1 MSLVPTP
8 SAPGDEDRREVA
20 LGRLE
25 QPGEPA
31 DRGEHLGTE
40 GSPRDLLHATD
51 EGLVVIQVHARP
63 GVERRTGPFGSV
75 AVARHVSC
83 LVGAGSAVNRPP
95 PAPRPSTGPGPPE
108 ASRRRATVPC
118 VQIAVVIPAL
128 QEADRI
134 QDAIESA
141 QAPNAV
147 DPVDAVEVVVADGGS
162 RDGTRERAR
171 AAGARVVESAPG
183 RARQLAAGAR
193 ETEAEVL
200 LFLHADTRLPEGW
213 DAAVR
218 GALADPR
225 VAGGAFGFRFEDSER
240 DDSGRDGP
248 GRDDPEPEGR
258 GRNGSSLRLRWIERG
273 VRLRLALARLPYG
286 DQAIFLRRSVLEA
299 MGGVPQVPIMEDL
312 DLVRGIRAAGRL
324 ALLPLPVR
332 TSARRYLAAGVVR
345 TWLRNAG
352 ALVAW
357 RLGLDR
363 QRVAAWYQR

>member
-1 MSLVPTP
+1 
-8 SAPGDEDRREVA
+8 
-20 LGRLE
+20 
-25 QPGEPA
+25 
-31 DRGEHLGTE
+31 
-40 GSPRDLLHATD
+40 
-51 EGLVVIQVHARP
+51 VH
-63 GVERRTGPFGSV
+63 
-75 AVARHVSC
+75 
-83 LVGAGSAVNRPP
+83 
-95 PAPRPSTGPGPPE
+95 
-108 ASRRRATVPC
+108 
-118 VQIAVVIPAL
+118 IAVVIPAL

-134 QDAIESA
+134 QEAIESA
-141 QAPNAV
+141 QAP
-147 DPVDAVEVVVADGGS
+147 DAEVVVVDGGS

-218 GALADPR
+218 GALADPG
-225 VAGGAFGFRFEDSER
+225 VAGGAFDFRF
-240 DDSGRDGP
+240 DDHG
-248 GRDDPEPEGR
+248 PEGS
-258 GRNGSSLRLRWIERG
+258 GFEAGELRLRWIEWG

-286 DQAIFLRRSVLEA
+286 DQALFLRRSVLEA

-324 ALLPLPVR
+324 ALLRLPVR
-332 TSARRYLAAGVVR
+332 ISPRRYVESGVLR

-363 QRVAAWYQR
+363 ERVAAWYRQ